1 MGTITLYFK
10 FIFFLK
16 CSSLPIL
23 NLCEMFALYK
33 TVLINSN
40 IVKDSI
46 ENCSFYSVTPDVLNN
61 LYPDMVSEKI
71 LSRISH
77 E

>member
-1 MGTITLYFK
+1 
-10 FIFFLK
+10 
-16 CSSLPIL
+16 
-23 NLCEMFALYK
+23 MFALYK
-33 TVLINSN
+33 TVIINSN